1 MFKFIVPAVIVLSS
15 YSLKVFSQDS
25 NSILIDEK
33 ESKSIEMK
41 SLKSLD
47 IAIKYFEKNPSL
59 ISQYVD
65 PAEFKKIQIAVREN
79 AFEKYI
85 TTVQPI
91 VVQKKLRNGKTQEI
105 TLDPDYII
113 LQNIGTNILDFYEI
127 ENIQRLYVELYEA
140 TPVRE
145 QYQFSSPAQVL
156 KLDLAKALA
165 EFKRLASAQEK
176 FQLQAEREAL
186 PVILRMNTVPAP
198 NCSTEIGYD
207 AINGDQANWC
217 STSEFHPESLLKFS
231 RMAMNRDLTCIKN
244 QGARGSCVS
253 FAINAAV
260 ESRKIRQ
267 GSNPGRFNFAEQFTY
282 FYGEVKSGSG
292 RYNYGLNLGNALKD
306 FKNKDQKIPLENQ
319 WFYNPSYDIADEKN
333 SRNKYPRSCNGY
345 SGQLC
350 TDYAFQGIEKDLGW
364 WRHEFNYPAMS
375 FTNSARIKD
384 VDSISTFWSMT
395 DALNTVISL
404 VNDKKPVL
412 VSFTVYSNFMDAPNH
427 GRVQKSTN
435 KSALSN
441 KKIGGHAAVLVG
453 YVSNSALPA
462 GVPKADEKGYFIMKN
477 SWGTGSGDCGFYYV
491 DYKYLREYGNSFY
504 KINVK

>member
-1 MFKFIVPAVIVLSS
+1 MYKYVIPAVIVFSS
-15 YSLKVFSQDS
+15 FSSNVFSQDS
-25 NSILIDEK
+25 QSIVVEEK
-33 ESKSIEMK
+33 ELKQIE
-41 SLKSLD
+41 SENLKSLE
-47 IAIKYFEKNPSL
+47 IAIKYLEKNPMM

-65 PAEFKKIQIAVREN
+65 PMEFKKIQTAVK
-79 AFEKYI
+79 EKSFDKYLL
-85 TTVQPI
+85 TVKPI
-91 VVQKKLRNGKTQEI
+91 LAVKKDRYGKPQEV
-105 TLDPDYII
+105 TLDPDYIV
-113 LQNIGTNILDFYEI
+113 LQNIGTNINDFYQI
-127 ENIQRLYVELYEA
+127 ENIQRLYSELYES
-140 TPVRE
+140 TPQRE
-145 QYQFSSPAQVL
+145 QYQFLTPNEVL
-156 KLDLAKALA
+156 KLDLVKALEA
-165 EFKRLASAQEK
+165 FKILTSSQEK
-176 FQLQAEREAL
+176 IQLQAERDYT
-186 PVILRMNTVPAP
+186 PILARMNVIPAP
-198 NCSTEIGYD
+198 NCSTEVGFNET
-207 AINGDQANWC
+207 NGDQSDWC
-217 STSEFHPESLLKFS
+217 SSAEFHPESLLKFS
-231 RMAMNRDLTCIKN
+231 RMVMNRDMTCVKN

-267 GSNPGRFNFAEQFTY
+267 GSNPGRFNFSEQFTY

-306 FKNKDQKIPLENQ
+306 FKRNDQKIPLENQ

-333 SRNKYPRSCNGY
+333 SRNQYPRSCDGY
-345 SGQLC
+345 RGQMC
-350 TDYAFQGIEKDLGW
+350 TNYAFQGIEKDLGW

-395 DALNTVISL
+395 DALNTVIAL

-477 SWGTGSGDCGFYYV
+477 SWGIGNGDCGFYYV
-491 DYKYLREYGNSFY
+491 DYKYLRSYASSFY